1 MNNIEA
7 IRVLECIATDITGAL
22 MDANMTSSKQ
32 TALMQKLDAID
43 LAQKVLRDVSI
54 QHWISVN
61 DEYPLA
67 YEQVFVYD
75 SHEQRVYTDC
85 VDYNN
90 EFLWFANVTHWMPLP
105 YPQPPK
111 EDNHD

>member
-43 LAQKVLRDVSI
+43 LAQKVLRDVSA
-54 QHWISVN
+54 QDWISVD
-61 DEYPLA
+61 DELPPK
-67 YEQVFVYD
+67 YEDVFAYD
-75 SHEQRVYTDC
+75 SKEKRVALDFINHS
-85 VDYNN
+85 NN
-90 EFLWFANVTHWMPLP
+90 FVVFGSVTHWMPFP
-105 YPQPPK
+105 YPLPPK
-111 EDNHD
+111 EDNHG